1 MSAGIDAA
9 AFEKLKEN
17 LWDFMKAEIYP
28 NERTFH
34 EQIEEIRKKGPAH
47 WRQPPIIHELRQKAK
62 ARGLFNL
69 FLPVDSA
76 EAAGETIFGN
86 PELRGGGLTN
96 LQYADCCE
104 IMGTA
109 NHAEFAAEAC
119 NCSSPDTGNMEV
131 LARFATEEHKKQWL
145 VPLLKAEIRSAYAM
159 TEPAV
164 ASSDATNIQT
174 SIARE
179 GDYYVINGRKHW
191 ITGAGSQDCKIM
203 ILMGRTSA
211 SAKTYR
217 QQSQILV
224 PMDTPGITLVRPLI
238 TFGDD
243 DCPKGHMEI
252 LFEDVKVPVSNI
264 LWGEGRGFEIAQL
277 RLGPGR
283 IHHCMRMIGQAERAL
298 SLMCSRA
305 QSRRAFGQKLA
316 EMGSIIQQI
325 AECRAEIDQSRLLV
339 REAAD
344 RMDRLGNTD
353 HYTRKVLSLVKAVV
367 PSMTQ
372 RVVDRAMQVHGGLG
386 ASQDTPLWA
395 AFAGARCL
403 RWADGPD
410 EVHWRTAGKMEM
422 SYQMKESPLFNIGL
436 YESAVKKPF
445 RAKL

>member
-1 MSAGIDAA
+1 MEAEK
-9 AFEKLKEN
+9 FEKLKEN
-17 LWDFMKAEIYP
+17 LWDFCKKEVYPKELVYHQQVAEV
-28 NERTFH
+28 RA
-34 EQIEEIRKKGPAH
+34 KGPAF
-47 WRQPPIIHELRQKAK
+47 WRQPPVIFELREKAK

-69 FLPVDSA
+69 FLPRDSA
-76 EAAGETIFGN
+76 QKAGPKYAAACA
-86 PELRGGGLTN
+86 GLTN

-131 LARFATEEHKKQWL
+131 LARFGTEEHKKQWL
-145 VPLLKAEIRSAYAM
+145 EPLLEAKIRSAYAM

-164 ASSDATNIQT
+164 ASSDAANIQT

-179 GDYYVINGRKHW
+179 GDQYVINGRKHW
-191 ITGAGSQDCKIM
+191 ITGAGSIDCKIM
-203 ILMGRTSA
+203 ILMGRSSPNEA
-211 SAKTYR
+211 STYR

-224 PMDTPGITLVRPLI
+224 PMDTPGITLVRLMH

-252 LFEDVKVPVSNI
+252 LFEDVRVPASNM
-264 LWGEGRGFEIAQL
+264 LWGEGKGFEIAQL

-283 IHHCMRMIGQAERAL
+283 IHHCMRMIGQAERCL
-298 SLMCSRA
+298 SLACKRSTERT
-305 QSRRAFGQKLA
+305 AFGQKLA
-316 EMGSIIQQI
+316 TMGATIETV
-325 AECRAEIDQSRLLV
+325 AKCRADIDQSRLLV

-344 RMDRLGNTD
+344 RMDRLGNKD
-353 HYTRKVLSLVKAVV
+353 HYTRKLLSLVKAVV

-372 RVVDRAMQVHGGLG
+372 SVADRCMQIHGGLG
-386 ASQDTPLWA
+386 SSQDSMLPGAWM
-395 AFAGARCL
+395 GARAL

-410 EVHWRTAGKMEM
+410 EVHWRTAGRLELA
-422 SYQMKESPLFNIGL
+422 YQQKHSPLYEIGL
-436 YESAVKKPF
+436 YEHDKSKPF

>member
-1 MSAGIDAA
+1 MDAA
-9 AFEKLKEN
+9 SFEKLKEN
-17 LWDFMKAEIYP
+17 LWDFMQTEIYP
-28 NERTFH
+28 NELLFFK
-34 EQIEEIRKKGPAH
+34 QIEEIRHKGPAY
-47 WRQPPIIHELRQKAK
+47 WRQPPIIQQLQEKAK

-76 EAAGETIFGN
+76 LKAGIK
-86 PELRGGGLTN
+86 GGGLTN

-131 LARFATEEHKKQWL
+131 LARFGTEEQKKQWL
-145 VPLLKAEIRSAYAM
+145 VPLLEGKIRSAYAM

-164 ASSDATNIQT
+164 ASSDATNIRT
-174 SIARE
+174 SIQRD
-179 GDYYVINGRKHW
+179 GDHYVINGRKHW
-191 ITGAGSQDCKIM
+191 ITGAANIDCKIL
-203 ILMGRTSA
+203 ILMGRTS
-211 SAKTYR
+211 SEEKTYR

-224 PMDTPGITLVRPLI
+224 PMDTPGITLVRPMHV
-238 TFGDD
+238 FADD

-252 LFEDVKVPVSNI
+252 LFEDVRVPASNM

-283 IHHCMRMIGQAERAL
+283 IHHCMRMIGQSERAL
-298 SLMCSRA
+298 SLMCLRA
-305 QSRRAFGQKLA
+305 NERTAFGQKLA
-316 EMGSIIQQI
+316 EMGSITQQI
-325 AECRAEIDQSRLLV
+325 AECRAEIDQSRFLI

-353 HYTRKVLSLVKAVV
+353 PYTRKLLSLVKASV
-367 PSMTQ
+367 PAMTQ
-372 RVVDRAMQVHGGLG
+372 KVVDRSMQVHGGLG
-386 ASQDTPLWA
+386 VSQDTFLPM
-395 AFAGARCL
+395 AFAGARAL

-410 EVHWRTAGKMEM
+410 EVHWRTAGKLEM
-422 SYQMKESPLFNIGL
+422 AYQLKESKLYPIGR
-436 YESAVKKPF
+436 YVHDTSKPF